1 MAEPRQDYNSVQRLN
16 KIQASMK
23 KEFHQ
28 KN

>member
-1 MAEPRQDYNSVQRLN
+1 MPEPQTDYNSVQRLN
-16 KIQASMK
+16 RIQASMK